1 MKYRIILIAIF
12 ILAVI
17 FAGGFFILRKEQSP
31 VSEISY
37 NPEISL
43 EKPPAFLYAL
53 KIDKMTLNVE
63 LADTPEKKEKGLS
76 NKRSLAENQGML
88 FVFDHPDFYS
98 FWMKDMF
105 FPIDIIW
112 IGKDLK
118 IIDITKDVWPD
129 TYPKNFKP
137 SSPIKYAIEVNA
149 GWILKNE
156 IAMGTYVPLDGI
168 SKSFKAEIDEIHK
181 DEVKK
186 SPQIE
191 NDLLDGES
199 VLLDVPFTSQAPL
212 GHWSDSRQE
221 NGCEEASALMA
232 MAFVRSAKLFPI
244 SAEKEI
250 IAIADY
256 ETEIYGDFHDT
267 SAEDTVK
274 RIFKGYYKYNNAEA
288 RSGISIEDIKKE
300 LFDGNLVIVPVNG
313 QKIKNPFYTPP
324 GPLEHMLVVIGYD
337 GATKEFI
344 TNDPGTR
351 RGEKY
356 RYSEDVLGAALMDYP
371 TGIHQIITEVK
382 TAMIVV
388 KR

>member
-1 MKYRIILIAIF
+1 MKYKIILI
-12 ILAVI
+12 ILLSLTVI
-17 FAGGFFILRKEQSP
+17 FAGIFFSLRDKNIFI
-31 VSEISY
+31 SELLIEPKVAS
-37 NPEISL
+37 
-43 EKPPAFLYAL
+43 EKSDSFLYAL
-53 KIDKMTLNVE
+53 KIGEAIFNVE
-63 LADTPEKKEKGLS
+63 LADSPEKREKGLS
-76 NKRSLAENQGML
+76 GRKSLAESRGML
-88 FVFDHPDFYS
+88 FVFDQPDFYS
-98 FWMKDMF
+98 FWMKEML

-149 GWILKNE
+149 GRILKNE
-156 IAMGTYVPLDGI
+156 IAIGTYVPLDGI
-168 SKSFKAEIDEIHK
+168 SKSFKAEIDEIYK
-181 DEVKK
+181 DEAEEL
-186 SPQIE
+186 PQIE
-191 NDLLDGES
+191 NDLLDRES
-199 VLLDVPFTSQAPL
+199 VLLDAPFTSQAPL
-212 GHWSDSRQE
+212 GHWSDPRQE

-232 MAFVRSAKLFPI
+232 MAFARGAKLSPI

-267 SAEDTVK
+267 SAEDTVR

-288 RSGISIEDIKKE
+288 VSGIGIEDIKKE

-337 GATKEFI
+337 NATKEFI

-356 RYSEDVLGAALMDYP
+356 RYSEDILGAALMDYP

-382 TAMIVV
+382 TAMIIV
-388 KR
+388 KK